1 MLTMLTIC
9 LMLVM
14 TLGTIK
20 PVFNNQALFG
30 KMAAKISLG
39 PLESD
44 FHLLGIEEMDSSH
57 SAKIRHGFLPDD
69 TTRPTQ
75 PKNTY
80 RTGFLDLLP
89 VLSDF
94 QVV

>member
-1 MLTMLTIC
+1 
-9 LMLVM
+9 
-14 TLGTIK
+14 
-20 PVFNNQALFG
+20 
-30 KMAAKISLG
+30 MAPKISLG

-44 FHLLGIEEMDSSH
+44 FHLLGSEEKDSSH
-57 SAKIRHGFLPDD
+57 LAKILDGLLPDD

-80 RTGFLDLLP
+80 GTGFWDLLP